1 MKINP
6 YMKKIVIS
14 IHDNEVVSD
23 AIALFLEN
31 PIGMLP
37 VIDQNTKLVGI
48 VTLRDILHLVMPSS
62 FDLVEDLDFLHD
74 LGATEKAKPSTE
86 EMHWQIQKLMSPPI
100 SAEIDFTLFH
110 AAALMTKHDIN
121 DLPVVDHNG
130 KLIGLLSHVDV
141 GRGLIATWHLQTTR
155 KSDPE

>member
-1 MKINP
+1 MKINR

-14 IHDNEVVSD
+14 IHDDEFVSD

-37 VIDQNTKLVGI
+37 VIDQDSKLVGI
-48 VTLRDILHLVMPSS
+48 VTLRDIVHLVMPAS

-74 LGATEKAKPSTE
+74 LGATEKAQPSSE
-86 EMHWQIQKLMSPPI
+86 EMRLPIKKIMNPPI

-110 AAALMTKHDIN
+110 AAALLTKHDIN
-121 DLPVVDHNG
+121 DLPVVDHDG
-130 KLIGLLSHVDV
+130 KLVGLLSHVDV
-141 GRGLIATWHLQTTR
+141 GRGLIATWHLQANN
-155 KSDPE
+155 KSATE

>member
-1 MKINP
+1 MKINR
-6 YMKKIVIS
+6 YMKKMVIS

-23 AIALFLEN
+23 AVALFLEN

-37 VIDQNTKLVGI
+37 VIDKDAILVGI
-48 VTLRDILHLVMPSS
+48 VTLRDILRLVMPSS

-74 LGATEKAKPSTE
+74 LGATEKARPSSE
-86 EMHWQIQKLMSPPI
+86 EMQLQISKMMSPPI

-121 DLPVVDHNG
+121 DLPVVDHDG

-141 GRGLIATWHLQTTR
+141 GRGLVGTWHLKTTP
-155 KSDPE
+155 KGDPE